1 MERFLKN
8 VLRVSRGGS
17 RFASFQPP
25 RPMKNDS
32 YHTYT
37 LMLRWNNG
45 FCKTLNVVAIS
56 KEAAIADAKEAY
68 DFDWI
73 LNALK

>member
-1 MERFLKN
+1 ME
-8 VLRVSRGGS
+8 
-17 RFASFQPP
+17 
-25 RPMKNDS
+25 NDS

-73 LNALK
+73 LNAPK